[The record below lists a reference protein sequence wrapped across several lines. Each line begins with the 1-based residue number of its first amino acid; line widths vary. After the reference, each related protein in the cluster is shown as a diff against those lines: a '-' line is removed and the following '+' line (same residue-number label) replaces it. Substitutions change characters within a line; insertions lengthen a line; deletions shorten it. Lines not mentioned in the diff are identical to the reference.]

1 MKMSKEIKVAALAIV
16 SFIVLYVGFN
26 FLKGSD
32 VLSTTNTYYV
42 VYDNVGGLAV
52 SNPVSINGLAVG
64 RVKSIE
70 LLQQKGNKILVTL
83 SIAKNINLYKGTS
96 AVLSDQL
103 LGGKS
108 MNLLLGKGEI
118 LKEGETLIANSET
131 GLTEILKNKALPVLS
146 HADSLLIALKTVS
159 LKFKN
164 TGDLLNKMLVNTDHS
179 IQGINGSVNGLVNQ
193 NKQNLAGIT
202 SNMKLLTANLIETEK
217 EIKPLMGKFNTMADS
232 LNALKL
238 GKTLNETNKTI
249 QNLQLI
255 LAGMEA
261 GNGSMGKLLKDDSL
275 YNTLNRS
282 MVNLDKL
289 LVDFRL
295 APKRYVNI
303 SVFGKKNTEPVIK

>member
-1 MKMSKEIKVAALAIV
+1 MTKEIKVAILAIV

-42 VYDNVGGLAV
+42 VYDNVGGLAI
-52 SNPVSINGLAVG
+52 SNPVSINGLVVG

-70 LLQQKGNKILVTL
+70 LLQNKGNKILVTL
-83 SIAKNINLYKGTS
+83 SIGKNILLYKGTA

-108 MNLLLGKGEI
+108 MNLILGKGAV
-118 LKEGETLIANSET
+118 LKDTDSLLATTET
-131 GLTEILKNKALPVLS
+131 GLTDILKEKALPVLNN
-146 HADSLLIALKTVS
+146 ADSLLITLRTVS

-164 TGDLLNKMLVNTDHS
+164 TGDLLNKMLINSDNS
-179 IQGINGSVNGLVNQ
+179 IQGINGSVNSLITQ

-202 SNMKLLTANLIETEK
+202 GNMKALSANLIETEK
-217 EIKPLMGKFNTMADS
+217 AIKPLLGKFGTIADS
-232 LNALKL
+232 LNALQI
-238 GKTLNETNKTI
+238 GHTLKETNKTI

-255 LAGMEA
+255 LAGLEA
-261 GNGSMGKLLKDDSL
+261 GKGSMGKLLKDDSL
-275 YNTLNRS
+275 YTSLNNS

-289 LVDFRL
+289 LLDFRL

-303 SVFGKKNTEPVIK
+303 SVFGKKNTEPVVK

>member
-1 MKMSKEIKVAALAIV
+1 
-16 SFIVLYVGFN
+16 
-26 FLKGSD
+26 
-32 VLSTTNTYYV
+32 
-42 VYDNVGGLAV
+42 
-52 SNPVSINGLAVG
+52 
-64 RVKSIE
+64 
-70 LLQQKGNKILVTL
+70 LVTL

-146 HADSLLIALKTVS
+146 HADSLMIALKTVS

-295 APKRYVNI
+295 TPKRYVNI

>member
-1 MKMSKEIKVAALAIV
+1 MSKEIKVAALAIV